1 MMKYNIGKKI
11 ICQLPKERPLLF
23 LISVSV
29 GEILIEELVFN
40 TDLEEVVR
48 CGWKSTKPVEKNAA
62 TRMTRDK

>member
-1 MMKYNIGKKI
+1 MTKYNIGKKI

-29 GEILIEELVFN
+29 GEVLIEELVFN

-48 CGWKSTKPVEKNAA
+48 CG
-62 TRMTRDK
+62 